1 MGAIVIKLQDKSELE
16 LVSKMLSK
24 MKIEST
30 FISDAEIEKIGLVN
44 AIDAGRKTK
53 KVDISEAK
61 KLLRWKHSPED
72 LLYAILSK

>member
-30 FISDAEIEKIGLVN
+30 FITDAEIEKIGLVN

-61 KLLRWKHSPED
+61 KLLK
-72 LLYAILSK
+72 

>member
-1 MGAIVIKLQDKSELE
+1 MGAIVIKLQDNTELE

-30 FISDAEIEKIGLVN
+30 FITDAEIEKIGLVN

-61 KLLRWKHSPED
+61 KLLK
-72 LLYAILSK
+72 

>member
-1 MGAIVIKLQDKSELE
+1 MKVMRAIVIQPQDQTELE

-24 MKIEST
+24 MKIKT
-30 FISDAEIEKIGLVN
+30 MFISDSQIEKLGLVN

-61 KLLRWKHSPED
+61 KLLQ
-72 LLYAILSK
+72 

>member
-1 MGAIVIKLQDKSELE
+1 MGAIVIRLQDNAELE
-16 LVSKMLSK
+16 FVSKMLSK

-30 FISDAEIEKIGLVN
+30 FISDAEMEKIGLVN

-61 KLLRWKHSPED
+61 KLLR
-72 LLYAILSK
+72 

>member
-1 MGAIVIKLQDKSELE
+1 MIVMGAIVIQPQDQTELE

-24 MKIEST
+24 MKIKT
-30 FISDAEIEKIGLVN
+30 MFISDSQIEKLGLVN

-61 KLLRWKHSPED
+61 KLLQ
-72 LLYAILSK
+72 

>member
-16 LVSKMLSK
+16 FVSKMLSK

-30 FISDAEIEKIGLVN
+30 VISDSEMEKIGLVN

-53 KVDISEAK
+53 IVDISEAK
-61 KLLRWKHSPED
+61 NLLK
-72 LLYAILSK
+72 

>member
-1 MGAIVIKLQDKSELE
+1 MIAMGAIVIQPQDQTELE

-24 MKIEST
+24 MKINT
-30 FISDAEIEKIGLVN
+30 MFISDSQIEKLGLVN

-61 KLLRWKHSPED
+61 KLLQ
-72 LLYAILSK
+72 

>member
-1 MGAIVIKLQDKSELE
+1 MGAIVIQPQDQTELE

-24 MKIEST
+24 MKIKT
-30 FISDAEIEKIGLVN
+30 MFISDSQIEKLGLVN

-61 KLLRWKHSPED
+61 KLLQ
-72 LLYAILSK
+72 

>member
-1 MGAIVIKLQDKSELE
+1 MGAIVIKIQDKSELE

-30 FISDAEIEKIGLVN
+30 FISDAEIEKIGLLN

-61 KLLRWKHSPED
+61 KLLK
-72 LLYAILSK
+72 

>member
-61 KLLRWKHSPED
+61 KLLK
-72 LLYAILSK
+72 

>member
-1 MGAIVIKLQDKSELE
+1 MIAMGAIVIQPQDQTELE

-24 MKIEST
+24 MKIKT
-30 FISDAEIEKIGLVN
+30 MFISDSQIEKLGLVN

-61 KLLRWKHSPED
+61 KLLQ
-72 LLYAILSK
+72 

>member
-1 MGAIVIKLQDKSELE
+1 MRAIVIQPQDQTELE

-24 MKIEST
+24 MKIKT
-30 FISDAEIEKIGLVN
+30 MFISDSQIEKLGLVN

-61 KLLRWKHSPED
+61 KLLQ
-72 LLYAILSK
+72 

>member
-30 FISDAEIEKIGLVN
+30 FITDAEIEKIGLVN

-53 KVDISEAK
+53 RVDISEAK
-61 KLLRWKHSPED
+61 KLLK
-72 LLYAILSK
+72 